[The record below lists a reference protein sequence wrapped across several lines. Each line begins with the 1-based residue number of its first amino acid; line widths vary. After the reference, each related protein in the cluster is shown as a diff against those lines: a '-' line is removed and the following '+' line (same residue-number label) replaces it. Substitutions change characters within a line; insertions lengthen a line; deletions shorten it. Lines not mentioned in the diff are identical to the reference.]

1 MNAFPRRFALVGALT
16 FVVTLALTL
25 AVTLI
30 GTPQF
35 GANAKVMRR
44 DQP

>member
-1 MNAFPRRFALVGALT
+1 MNAHPRRFALIGALT

-30 GTPQF
+30 DTPEF
-35 GANAKVMRR
+35 GANAKVLRR